1 MKTDNK
7 KLKTQELKKEIRSF
21 SKKKKK
27 NHQALQTSFLCS
39 SVVLGWRKWAKI
51 AHYHNLAKKLAIYHY
66 FGNMQR
72 STTFLKLEFFEK
84 YTLKNFENFYCTR
97 VYGTQVP

>member
-27 NHQALQTSFLCS
+27 IIKLFKRASCVLLLFLA
-39 SVVLGWRKWAKI
+39 GE
-51 AHYHNLAKKLAIYHY
+51 NGQKLP
-66 FGNMQR
+66 
-72 STTFLKLEFFEK
+72 TT
-84 YTLKNFENFYCTR
+84 TI
-97 VYGTQVP
+97 